1 MKKCTFPCEN
11 VVSAKGVKERKYK
24 NKFWCRF
31 GYQQL
36 YEQNILISEFQEGI
50 QLLDI
55 KWKCRP
61 FQIQHIFSL
70 SGTVLILINLK

>member
-31 GYQQL
+31 GYQQ
-36 YEQNILISEFQEGI
+36 YIIISESLEGI
-50 QLLDI
+50 
-55 KWKCRP
+55 
-61 FQIQHIFSL
+61 
-70 SGTVLILINLK
+70 